1 MTTNPMI
8 ARVRYLFQSAC
19 PRNETELTDGQ
30 LLTNFVER
38 RDEAAFANLVF
49 RHGPMVWRVCHH
61 ALANQHDAEDAFQAT
76 FLVLVRK
83 AASVRP
89 REMLANW
96 LHGVARTTAHRARAA
111 AAKRG
116 ARERQVTPMPER
128 PVPPANPRA
137 DLHAVIDLELS
148 RLPEKYRVLILLC
161 DLEDRSRKEV
171 AHQLG
176 LPEGTVAGRLARAR
190 VLLARRLTRQ
200 GITLSGGLLAALLAE
215 KAVGNVPPGVLTS
228 TITTAARFAAESA
241 AAGVVCP
248 QVATLAEGVMKTM
261 WHAKLKATA
270 TLAVVLIGVCMTL
283 FASEALS
290 QPPVTAP
297 QAVNGGDETRANGKL
312 PRAPEPAPKRDE
324 SDAAKILGTWWVVKS
339 DPKPFRWTFSPRN
352 EQRPWTNDVELWH
365 PGGQSWLNYEVD
377 TERREIRFPVPTP
390 GQTPMGSYLLDGD
403 VLVLTLSNYNLPAE
417 LITAK
422 GADGTVVLV
431 LKREKKLSDKDFLR
445 QRFTEPDA
453 KGVSDRP
460 FLERYFGTRPK
471 TP

>member
-1 MTTNPMI
+1 MTTSPRI
-8 ARVRYLFQSAC
+8 ARVRHLFQSAC
-19 PRNETELTDGQ
+19 PRNETELTDEQ

-38 RDEAAFANLVF
+38 RDEAAFADLVF
-49 RHGPMVWRVCHH
+49 RHGPMVWRVCRH
-61 ALANQHDAEDAFQAT
+61 ALTNQHDAEDAFQAT

-83 AASVRP
+83 SASVRP

-96 LHGVARTTAHRARAA
+96 LHGVASTTAHRARAT

-248 QVATLAEGVMKTM
+248 QVATLAEGVMKTI

-283 FASEALS
+283 FASGALS

-339 DPKPFRWTFSPRN
+339 DPKPFRWTFSADA
-352 EQRPWTNDVELWH
+352 QRPYLEQWH
-365 PGGQSWLNYEVD
+365 PGGQSLHNYEL
-377 TERREIRFPVPTP
+377 TPEKHEIRFPVPTP
-390 GQTPMGSYLLDGD
+390 AQTPVGRYVLDGD

-431 LKREKKLSDKDFLR
+431 LKRETKLSDKDFLR
-445 QRFTEPDA
+445 QHFTEPDA
-453 KGVSDRP
+453 KGVSDRT
-460 FLERYFGTRPK
+460 FLERYFGTRPN